1 MVNYKRMAESSP
13 SIHPSNHITIS
24 DMVLL
29 STAAYSSWALGMC
42 QAFRH
47 MLPLLILTKKP
58 INIIM
63 IITKNNRTQGVW
75 ITCQRGRTWLL
86 TMQVFLMVPWTTS
99 SCCFRHVEET
109 QGLAYAQ
116 NSGRAG
122 SRPWSLDHSIKFLWL
137 GISSDCFKPGSWNLI
152 ISERKQTIE
161 EALLFIQKPIVCT
174 IRFLRSHYLNPYS
187 LTVQ

>member
-1 MVNYKRMAESSP
+1 
-13 SIHPSNHITIS
+13 
-24 DMVLL
+24 
-29 STAAYSSWALGMC
+29 
-42 QAFRH
+42 
-47 MLPLLILTKKP
+47 
-58 INIIM
+58 
-63 IITKNNRTQGVW
+63 
-75 ITCQRGRTWLL
+75 
-86 TMQVFLMVPWTTS
+86 MVPWTTS

-161 EALLFIQKPIVCT
+161 EALFFYTKAHCLHYQVSEVTLLKPLFADRSIGVAPHIFKNL
-174 IRFLRSHYLNPYS
+174 FLPPQFLKRKYILAQNSPASPGELGCCPQGQGEKHGSGTQEGPGS
-187 LTVQ
+187 ADTRG